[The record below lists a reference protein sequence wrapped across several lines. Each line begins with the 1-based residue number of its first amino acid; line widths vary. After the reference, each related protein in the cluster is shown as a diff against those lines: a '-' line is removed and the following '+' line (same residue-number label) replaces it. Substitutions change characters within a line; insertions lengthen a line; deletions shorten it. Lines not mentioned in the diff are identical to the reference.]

1 MTSYQASGYSTSGIA
16 AANQYG
22 INPELMAGFAW
33 AESNDTNVPDANG
46 STSAFG
52 VYQITQGTWNTI
64 AQQYNLPFTNADI
77 SNPADQAIVA
87 AAIAQD
93 YGQTVATAIGGPP
106 TVGQVYG
113 AYVFG
118 ATPGADMAKAP
129 LDTPLSNII
138 SAQSLAN
145 NNMQGWTVAQF
156 YSFAAN
162 RLNGTANDP
171 AFS

>member
-1 MTSYQASGYSTSGIA
+1 MTSYDTSGYAASGIA

-22 INPELMAGFAW
+22 INPDTMAGFAL

-64 AQQYNLPFTNADI
+64 VQQDGLPFTEADI
-77 SNPADQAIVA
+77 SNPADQAVVA
-87 AAIAQD
+87 AAIVQN
-93 YGQTVATAIGGPP
+93 YGQTVATAIGGTP
-106 TVGQVYG
+106 TVDQVYG

-129 LDTPLSNII
+129 LDTPLSAIV
-138 SAQSLAN
+138 SSQSLAN
-145 NNMQGWTVAQF
+145 NNMQGWTVGEF
-156 YSFAAN
+156 YSNMAN
-162 RLNGTANDP
+162 RLGGTANEP
-171 AFS
+171 AFA